1 MGTEKVLDFIKN
13 IKQIERNYKNS
24 GGSFTNE
31 MLKEFVKEACENFC
45 QVDLQVSDAK
55 GDPIRAT
62 LNIELEIPDYEK
74 VLLRAKEW
82 MIKHKYKYTEDET
95 CSLITDYLMSD
106 INIGYG
112 IINQELYIGKDA
124 SPLSR

>member
-1 MGTEKVLDFIKN
+1 MDTEAVLEFIKN
-13 IKQIERNYKNS
+13 IKQIEKNYNKS

-55 GDPIRAT
+55 GEPIRAT
-62 LNIELEIPDYEK
+62 LSIELEMPDYEK

-82 MIKHKYKYTEDET
+82 MIKHKYKYSEDET

-106 INIGYG
+106 VNIGYS
-112 IINQELYIGKDA
+112 IMNQELFIGKDA